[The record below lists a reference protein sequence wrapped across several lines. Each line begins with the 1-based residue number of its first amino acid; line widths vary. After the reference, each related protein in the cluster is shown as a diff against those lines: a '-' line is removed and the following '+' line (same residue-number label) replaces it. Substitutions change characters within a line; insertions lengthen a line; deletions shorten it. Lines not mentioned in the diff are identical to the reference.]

1 MRQRSGLGTIALIA
15 FCAVELASLATIIA
29 AAATAPLVPDDAA
42 EPDPVDEPARS
53 RHPRPLATP
62 HRLAQ

>member
-1 MRQRSGLGTIALIA
+1 MRRSSGLRTTALIA
-15 FCAVELASLATIIA
+15 FCAVELVSLATIIA
-29 AAATAPLVPDDAA
+29 AAATAPLVPDDADQ
-42 EPDPVDEPARS
+42 DPVDGPDHS